1 MSRSALAVFCAVL
14 LLGAAGSATHEQFNL
29 VASPLMRVHVPFG
42 NVVLHPMDDGAM
54 VTAIVDY
61 PKGVNVAGHEDED
74 VINIGITR
82 GIAVA

>member
-1 MSRSALAVFCAVL
+1 
-14 LLGAAGSATHEQFNL
+14 
-29 VASPLMRVHVPFG
+29 MRVHVPFG